1 MRIQTNN
8 TILMPELEKKTK
20 IFKLAFS
27 CENGNYVNGF
37 TEAVSL
43 AEAMKR
49 IATAYPDISHI
60 DYFYED
66 IK

>member
-1 MRIQTNN
+1 MD
-8 TILMPELEKKTK
+8 KKLK
-20 IFKLAFS
+20 VFKLAFS

-49 IATAYPDISHI
+49 IATTYPDISHI
-60 DYFYED
+60 DYFYEELED
-66 IK
+66 